1 MAGNRPMI
9 TLQCGN
15 YANYIGTHFW
25 NLQEAGFV
33 YGGNDGKSGE
43 LLEVDNDV
51 LFREGL
57 TLKGEVTYTPRL
69 LSLDLQGSLG
79 LLPQCGEL
87 YGRPQIPSSESIPW
101 GAGCQVFKE
110 EPHKKNDFLRELDQD
125 AMDDEANEK
134 DIDICMDSSE
144 REKEGD
150 LYNLDD
156 QVAFW
161 SDYLGARFH
170 PKSVL
175 LVKSFQHENT
185 THPFDVWGL
194 GRGAWK
200 GGDGVGE
207 EVEDRLRLMAEEC
220 DLLGGV
226 QLVADWQ
233 GGWGGVTSQVVELV
247 RDEYA
252 SKPLLTFPCAPATLP
267 TYTPEQ
273 GLLRLAG
280 AALTMSSALSSSLT
294 SPLSLCRDWLPLAGR
309 STSIKHCPY
318 NASLAYHSAAVIAL
332 TLDTATLPYRRR
344 EGRGPSLSPGE
355 LCHNLATHGRKLAA
369 LSTDLPVSI
378 DFPDT
383 ASYIESDILSRS
395 ASLLPGT
402 ASSGASSVFS
412 PNPYFALLTL
422 RGLQAP
428 ALHSR
433 RSSKFQ
439 ACPSAAAY
447 LASAV
452 NSHRRDCR
460 PVAAYLFTKP
470 APTGKPFPHIFS
482 PSVEP
487 CGTLG
492 QEERPSSQGVSY
504 VTQLTAWSAG
514 PEAGAAVS
522 GLAQKASKL
531 QLGKVHRLTES
542 GVEVEEW
549 EEALESLREL
559 ADCYSEEDF

>member
-1 MAGNRPMI
+1 M
-9 TLQCGN
+9 T
-15 YANYIGTHFW
+15 F
-25 NLQEAGFV
+25 
-33 YGGNDGKSGE
+33 
-43 LLEVDNDV
+43 
-51 LFREGL
+51 FRISWPN
-57 TLKGEVTYTPRL
+57 KN
-69 LSLDLQGSLG
+69 
-79 LLPQCGEL
+79 
-87 YGRPQIPSSESIPW
+87 I
-101 GAGCQVFKE
+101 QVFKE
-110 EPHKKNDFLRELDQD
+110 EPHRKNDFLRELDQE

-144 REKEGD
+144 KEKDGT

-156 QVAFW
+156 QVSFW

-194 GRGAWK
+194 GRGAWE
-200 GGDGVGE
+200 GGDGIGE

-220 DLLGGV
+220 DCLGGV

-233 GGWGGVTSQVVELV
+233 GGWGGVTNQIVELV

-267 TYTPEQ
+267 SYTLEQ

-280 AALTMSSALSSSLT
+280 AALTVSSSLSSSLT

-309 STSIKHCPY
+309 STTITHCPY
-318 NASLAYHSAAVIAL
+318 NASLAYHSAAVLAL
-332 TLDTATLPYRRR
+332 SLDTATLPYRRKQ
-344 EGRGPSLSPGE
+344 GRGPSLSPSE
-355 LCHNLATHGRKLAA
+355 LTCSLATHGRKMAA

-383 ASYIESDILSRS
+383 AGYIESDVLSRT

-402 ASSGASSVFS
+402 GSSRATPPFS

-433 RSSKFQ
+433 W
-439 ACPSAAAY
+439 ADN
-447 LASAV
+447 LL
-452 NSHRRDCR
+452 RR
-460 PVAAYLFTKP
+460 P
-470 APTGKPFPHIFS
+470 
-482 PSVEP
+482 
-487 CGTLG
+487 
-492 QEERPSSQGVSY
+492 
-504 VTQLTAWSAG
+504 
-514 PEAGAAVS
+514 
-522 GLAQKASKL
+522 
-531 QLGKVHRLTES
+531 
-542 GVEVEEW
+542 
-549 EEALESLREL
+549 LR
-559 ADCYSEEDF
+559 CTFHT

>member
-1 MAGNRPMI
+1 MI
-9 TLQCGN
+9 
-15 YANYIGTHFW
+15 F
-25 NLQEAGFV
+25 
-33 YGGNDGKSGE
+33 K
-43 LLEVDNDV
+43 
-51 LFREGL
+51 
-57 TLKGEVTYTPRL
+57 
-69 LSLDLQGSLG
+69 
-79 LLPQCGEL
+79 
-87 YGRPQIPSSESIPW
+87 
-101 GAGCQVFKE
+101 VFKE

-150 LYNLDD
+150 LYNLDE

-207 EVEDRLRLMAEEC
+207 DVEDRLRLLAEEC

-233 GGWGGVTSQVVELV
+233 GGWGGVTSQIVELV

-267 TYTPEQ
+267 NYTPEQ

-280 AALTMSSALSSSLT
+280 AALTMSSTLSSSLT

-433 RSSKFQ
+433 CTIMGFEI
-439 ACPSAAAY
+439 
-447 LASAV
+447 V
-452 NSHRRDCR
+452 
-460 PVAAYLFTKP
+460 
-470 APTGKPFPHIFS
+470 
-482 PSVEP
+482 
-487 CGTLG
+487 
-492 QEERPSSQGVSY
+492 VS
-504 VTQLTAWSAG
+504 
-514 PEAGAAVS
+514 
-522 GLAQKASKL
+522 
-531 QLGKVHRLTES
+531 
-542 GVEVEEW
+542 EVW
-549 EEALESLREL
+549 
-559 ADCYSEEDF
+559 FNQT